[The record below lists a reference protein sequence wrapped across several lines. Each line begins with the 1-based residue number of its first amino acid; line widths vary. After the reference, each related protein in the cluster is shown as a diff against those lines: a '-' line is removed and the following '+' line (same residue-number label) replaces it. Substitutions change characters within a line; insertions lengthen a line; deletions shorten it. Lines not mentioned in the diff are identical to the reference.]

1 MRLVVV
7 TPRYGLDVAGGA
19 ERLARELAEGLA
31 RRGHE
36 VRVLTTCARRYDSW
50 ANELEPG
57 EHRVGGVVVE
67 RHPVAMT
74 RPEAAFLRLLVRVLG
89 ASTPAPELTRE
100 LLRLQGPWAPGI
112 PDALHR
118 IAPQTDAVV
127 VVPYLYWPAS
137 AALEVAR
144 RAGVPSLLVPA
155 AHDEPT
161 LRIPGLRALFAGAD
175 AIAYL
180 TVEEAALVRRWFPRR
195 APGAVLGAGVIPGR
209 ADERD
214 IARVRATYGIAD
226 RPYLAVVGRLEPA
239 KGSDEIV
246 EQFIGYRTR
255 NPQRDLGLVVVGEPV
270 HPVAAHPDVTVC
282 GFVPEADKDAL
293 VAGAVALVQ
302 PSYFESFSLALCEA
316 WALGVPAL
324 VNGRCAVLD
333 GQVRRS
339 QGGLA
344 YRGFAQFEAGLDLLL
359 DDPALRRRLAARG
372 RSYVARTY
380 GAEAVLDRYERVL
393 GALSGS

>member
-1 MRLVVV
+1 MRLAVVA
-7 TPRYGLDVAGGA
+7 PRYGLDVAGGA

-50 ANELEPG
+50 ANELDPG
-57 EHRVGGVVVE
+57 EQYVGGVVVE
-67 RHPVAMT
+67 RHPVAII
-74 RPEAAFLRLLVRVLG
+74 RPDATFLRLLARVLG
-89 ASTPAPELTRE
+89 ASTPAPELTCE

-112 PDALHR
+112 PEALRR

-127 VVPYLYWPAS
+127 VMPYLYWPALAS
-137 AALEVAR
+137 IEVAR
-144 RAGVPSLLVPA
+144 SAGVPSLLVPA

-180 TVEEAALVRRWFPRR
+180 TAEEAALVRRWFPRR
-195 APGAVLGAGVIPGR
+195 APGAVLGAGVTPGA
-209 ADERD
+209 ADKGD
-214 IARVRATYGIAD
+214 IARVRAVYGIGA

-246 EQFIGYRTR
+246 QQFVAYRER
-255 NPQRDLGLVVVGEPV
+255 NPERDLGLVVVGEPV

-293 VAGAVALVQ
+293 VAGALALVQ

-339 QGGLA
+339 GGGLA
-344 YRGFAQFEAGLDLLL
+344 YRGFAEFEAGLDLLL
-359 DDPALRRRLAARG
+359 DEPALRSRLATQG
-372 RSYVARTY
+372 RAYVAHAY
-380 GAEAVLDRYERVL
+380 EPAAVLDRYERVL
-393 GALSGS
+393 CALSGS